1 MSNSND
7 LIDLQNRIDNELA
20 GRVRISVY
28 GERKQFI
35 DISVTMA
42 VFVPG
47 NHTIYAL
54 KGRTRDKE
62 ALLQEL
68 NAVVRNA
75 AVRAVR
81 GV

>member
-1 MSNSND
+1 MSND
-7 LIDLQNRIDNELA
+7 ILALQAKITLTLPNK
-20 GRVRISVY
+20 VRISVY
-28 GERKQFI
+28 GEHKQFI

-54 KGRTRDKE
+54 RGRSKDKE
-62 ALLQEL
+62 TLLAEL
-68 NAVVRNA
+68 ASVVRNA
-75 AVRAVR
+75 AVRAFR

>member
-1 MSNSND
+1 MSNSAD
-7 LIDLQNRIDNELA
+7 ILELQAKIDRELHNK
-20 GRVRISVY
+20 VRISVY
-28 GERKQFI
+28 GEHKQFI

-42 VFVPG
+42 VFVPN

-54 KGRTRDKE
+54 KGRSRDKE
-62 ALLQEL
+62 TLLAEL
-68 NAVVRNA
+68 ASVVRNA

>member
-1 MSNSND
+1 MSND
-7 LIDLQNRIDNELA
+7 IIELQAKIDRELPTK
-20 GRVRISVY
+20 VRLSVY
-28 GERKQFI
+28 GENKQFV
-35 DISVTMA
+35 DVSVTMA
-42 VFVPG
+42 VFIPG

-54 KGRTRDKE
+54 KGRARDKE
-62 ALLQEL
+62 ALLREL

>member
-7 LIDLQNRIDNELA
+7 LIALQNRIDNELVNK
-20 GRVRISVY
+20 VRLSVY

-35 DISVTMA
+35 DISIA
-42 VFVPG
+42 LSIFVPG
-47 NHTIYAL
+47 NHTIYSI
-54 KGRTRDKE
+54 KGRSADKE
-62 ALLQEL
+62 VLLREL

>member
-1 MSNSND
+1 MSNSAD
-7 LIDLQNRIDNELA
+7 IIELQAKIDRELPNKA
-20 GRVRISVY
+20 RISVY
-28 GERKQFI
+28 GEHKQFI

-54 KGRTRDKE
+54 KGRSRDKE
-62 ALLQEL
+62 ALLAEL
-68 NAVVRNA
+68 ASVVRNA

>member
-1 MSNSND
+1 VEAEVEP
-7 LIDLQNRIDNELA
+7 ELPNK
-20 GRVRISVY
+20 VRISVY
-28 GERKQFI
+28 GEHKQFI

-47 NHTIYAL
+47 NHTFYAL
-54 KGRTRDKE
+54 RGRSKDKE
-62 ALLQEL
+62 ALLAEL
-68 NAVVRNA
+68 ASVVRNA

>member
-1 MSNSND
+1 MSND
-7 LIDLQNRIDNELA
+7 ILALQAKVVRELPNK
-20 GRVRISVY
+20 VRISVY
-28 GERKQFI
+28 GEHKQFI

-42 VFVPG
+42 VFVPD

-54 KGRTRDKE
+54 KGRSRDKE
-62 ALLQEL
+62 ALLAEL
-68 NAVVRNA
+68 GAVVRNA

>member
-1 MSNSND
+1 MSND
-7 LIDLQNRIDNELA
+7 ILALQAKIDRELPNKI
-20 GRVRISVY
+20 RVSVY
-28 GERKQFI
+28 GEHKQFI

-54 KGRTRDKE
+54 KGRSRDKE
-62 ALLQEL
+62 ALLAEL
-68 NAVVRNA
+68 ASVVRNA

>member
-1 MSNSND
+1 MSND
-7 LIDLQNRIDNELA
+7 IIELQARVDKELHTK
-20 GRVRISVY
+20 VRLSVY
-28 GERKQFI
+28 GEHKQFI

-42 VFVPG
+42 VFVPN

-54 KGRTRDKE
+54 KGLSRDKE
-62 ALLQEL
+62 ALLAEL
-68 NAVVRNA
+68 ASVVRNA

>member
-1 MSNSND
+1 MSND
-7 LIDLQNRIDNELA
+7 IIELQAKIDRELHNK
-20 GRVRISVY
+20 VRISVY
-28 GERKQFI
+28 GEHKQFI

-54 KGRTRDKE
+54 KGRSRDKE
-62 ALLQEL
+62 ALLAEL
-68 NAVVRNA
+68 ASVVRNA

>member
-1 MSNSND
+1 MSNSTD
-7 LIDLQNRIDNELA
+7 IIALQNRIDNEMPN
-20 GRVRISVY
+20 RVRISVY
-28 GERKQFI
+28 GENKQFI

>member
-1 MSNSND
+1 MSND
-7 LIDLQNRIDNELA
+7 ILALQAKIDRELPNKI
-20 GRVRISVY
+20 RVSVY
-28 GERKQFI
+28 GEHKQFI

-42 VFVPG
+42 VFVPN

-54 KGRTRDKE
+54 KGRSKDRG
-62 ALLQEL
+62 ALLQDL
-68 NAVVRNA
+68 GAVVRNA

>member
-1 MSNSND
+1 MSIND
-7 LIDLQNRIDNELA
+7 LVEVQNRIDNELA
-20 GRVRISVY
+20 NRVRISVY
-28 GERKQFI
+28 GENKQFV

-62 ALLQEL
+62 ALLREL

>member
-1 MSNSND
+1 MNND
-7 LIDLQNRIDNELA
+7 IIALQNKISLELPNKA
-20 GRVRISVY
+20 RISVY
-28 GERKQFI
+28 GENKQFI

-47 NHTIYAL
+47 NHTTYAL
-54 KGRTRDKE
+54 KGRPRDKE
-62 ALLQEL
+62 ALIQEL
-68 NAVVRNA
+68 TAVVRNA

>member
-1 MSNSND
+1 MSND
-7 LIDLQNRIDNELA
+7 IIELQAKIDRELPTK
-20 GRVRISVY
+20 VRLSVY
-28 GERKQFI
+28 GENKQFV

-54 KGRTRDKE
+54 KGRARDKE
-62 ALLQEL
+62 ALLREL

-81 GV
+81 VV